1 VITRT
6 VAELAKLVGAE
17 LDGDSSLVV
26 TGVAGLEQA
35 LPGQVSFFGNRKYK
49 QALEAT
55 KASVVLVPADQARG
69 SHAATFLRVP
79 TPHLAFARIAQQ
91 FHPARRFV
99 AGISDR
105 AFVEAGARVDPSAT
119 VMAGATVQRDAMV
132 GARAVLYPGAFV
144 GEGASVGEGTVLMS
158 NVSVLE
164 RCSVGARCLLHSG
177 VVIGADGFGFALD
190 LAVPEHVKIPQT
202 GVARVEDDV
211 EIGANS
217 CIDRATTGE
226 TVIGRGTKIDNLV
239 QVGHNCVVGPFSIL
253 CAQVG
258 LSGTTE
264 LGMGVMMGGQ
274 SGSAGHL
281 KIGDLAKVGAQS
293 GVMSDIEPNATVIG
307 SPVLDHKDTL
317 RSWALFAKLPELNQ
331 QVRELKKRLDA
342 LENSTGPSGPTPV
355 GNKKAP

>member
-1 VITRT
+1 LK
-6 VAELAKLVGAE
+6 VAA
-17 LDGDSSLVV
+17 
-26 TGVAGLEQA
+26 
-35 LPGQVSFFGNRKYK
+35 
-49 QALEAT
+49 
-55 KASVVLVPADQARG
+55 
-69 SHAATFLRVP
+69 
-79 TPHLAFARIAQQ
+79 PHLAFARIAQQ
-91 FHPARRFV
+91 FHPARTWASGV
-99 AGISDR
+99 SDR
-105 AFVEAGARVDPSAT
+105 AFVDSTATVDPSAT
-119 VMAGATVQRDAMV
+119 VMAGATVQRGATI
-132 GARAVLYPGAFV
+132 GARAALHPGVFV
-144 GEGASVGEGTVLMS
+144 GEGASVGADSVLWS

-164 RCSVGARCLLHSG
+164 RCSVGARCLLHPG
-177 VVIGADGFGFALD
+177 VVVGADGFGFALD

-239 QVGHNCVVGPFSIL
+239 QVGHNCVVGPYSIL

-293 GVMSDIEPNATVIG
+293 GVMSDVEPNATVIG

-317 RSWALFAKLPELNQ
+317 RSWALFARLPELNQ

-342 LENSTGPSGPTPV
+342 LE
-355 GNKKAP
+355 KKP